1 MAFDT
6 GTNSAADR
14 RAAMR
19 DRLLDAA
26 ARVMVRQGYDGT
38 TVRDI
43 LAEAAVAPNTL
54 YAYFAGK
61 EAILEALTDK
71 VVEATEATI
80 DAADDADVA
89 ALFNLL
95 LRVALSTPFPAEA
108 LLTELRSRTT
118 RGDVG
123 VVRRITR
130 AAVRATRPLVDRL
143 RRDGALRAADPDALI
158 ELLDIIHDGMLR
170 RAAGDTFVTS
180 FARVGDV
187 CLEVLAAGTLPGITD
202 DGGPLTT

>member
-1 MAFDT
+1 
-6 GTNSAADR
+6 
-14 RAAMR
+14 MR

-71 VVEATEATI
+71 VVEATTATI

-89 ALFNLL
+89 ELFNLI
-95 LRVALSTPFPAEA
+95 LRQAMSSPFPAEA
-108 LLTELRSRTT
+108 LLTELRSRGS
-118 RGDVG
+118 RGDDG
-123 VVRRITR
+123 LVRRINQ
-130 AAVRATRPLVDRL
+130 ASVRATRPLADRL
-143 RRDGALRAADPDALI
+143 RANGALRAEDPDALL

-170 RAAGDTFVTS
+170 RAANDTFVTS
-180 FARVGDV
+180 FERVGDV
-187 CLEVLAAGTLPGITD
+187 CLEILAAGTLPGIAPPA
-202 DGGPLTT
+202 G